1 MGCSKRTEGAAAL
14 CPECRATR
22 GYAKRYD
29 FQREPWDTSRET
41 RPDIA
46 KPRYGDPRSSMRIVI
61 LAAVTLG
68 TVMVFVLLL
77 LVRLNA
83 DLDALREQVATDLDE
98 TAERLQRETDQSRA
112 LTADLEE
119 TNGQLQ
125 READRSAALTAGLQ
139 SASARLEAKAAE
151 TVDLHA
157 ELEAR
162 TGQLATERSENETL
176 TASLA
181 ASGALLESVTA
192 EKAGLEADLEAAA
205 RQLADS
211 ADAYV
216 TLAQAGGSVADLNE
230 ARDRLVD
237 EIAALRSEISDLE
250 ERRRPLIVASHTTGF
265 LCTGSMEP
273 KITCLDS
280 ATWLDNYNPADVVVG
295 SVISF
300 AAPPECQLGN
310 AHVAHRVLNTREE
323 GGVYWYWPK
332 GDALADADG
341 CWVPHTRVYSY
352 LVELSKDAY
361 PENSGLRERVNAA
374 TAERDATY
382 ARFRAAEAVYT
393 QRHQQFCGHAP
404 DACRLDAAGL
414 AELDGL
420 YSEMLRLYWLHQD
433 AYSAWNDV
441 YWEALNG

>member
-1 MGCSKRTEGAAAL
+1 
-14 CPECRATR
+14 
-22 GYAKRYD
+22 
-29 FQREPWDTSRET
+29 
-41 RPDIA
+41 
-46 KPRYGDPRSSMRIVI
+46 MRIVI
-61 LAAVTLG
+61 FAAVTLG

-77 LVRLNA
+77 LVRFNA
-83 DLDALREQVATDLDE
+83 DLDALREQVAADLDE
-98 TAERLQRETDQSRA
+98 AAELLQRETDRSRA
-112 LTADLEE
+112 LAVDLEE
-119 TNGQLQ
+119 TDRRLQ
-125 READRSAALTAGLQ
+125 REVNRSAALTAGLQ
-139 SASARLEAKAAE
+139 SASARLAAAAAE
-151 TVDLHA
+151 TAGLRA
-157 ELEAR
+157 ELNAR
-162 TGQLATERSENETL
+162 TGQLATQRSGNETL

-181 ASGALLESVTA
+181 ASRSLLESVAA
-192 EKAGLEADLEAAA
+192 EKEDLEADLEAAA
-205 RQLADS
+205 RELADS
-211 ADAYV
+211 ADAYT

-230 ARDRLVD
+230 ARDRLMD
-237 EIAALRSEISDLE
+237 EMAALRDEISDLE
-250 ERRRPLIVASHTTGF
+250 EQRRPLIVGSHTTGF

-280 ATWLDNYNPADVVVG
+280 ATWLDNFKPANVVVG

-310 AHVAHRVLNTREE
+310 AHVATRVLDIREE

-352 LVELSKDAY
+352 LIELDKDVY
-361 PENSGLRERVNAA
+361 PENSSLRNRVNAA

-382 ARFRAAEAVYT
+382 ARFRAAAAVYT
-393 QRHQQFCGHAP
+393 RRYQQFCGHAP